1 MIRPKVIKEKSSLEY
16 IEYLEAQ
23 LKMFTESPYADSY
36 LSIKRFVDSGNKQ
49 IASKEID
56 LFTDEGQKDHKSISK
71 FASQLKDLFAQMDF
85 YRAKMNPSEQR
96 RLDERLKESN
106 LGVAERIALHSKHK

>member
-96 RLDERLKESN
+96 RLDERLKENN
-106 LGVAERIALHSKHK
+106 LGVAERIALHSKK